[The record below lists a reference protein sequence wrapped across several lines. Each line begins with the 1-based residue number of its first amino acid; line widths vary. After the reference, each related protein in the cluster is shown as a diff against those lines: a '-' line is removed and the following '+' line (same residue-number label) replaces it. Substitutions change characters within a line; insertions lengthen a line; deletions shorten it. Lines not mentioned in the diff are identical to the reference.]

1 MTVTRKLTAGFAV
14 PLVVLVVIGWAAY
27 GSITTLLESAKLV
40 GHTHEVRG
48 AIGDVLVD
56 VLNAETRQRGYL
68 ITHASEYEAP
78 FHESM
83 SRIDADLNALASLIV
98 DAGQQQRLQPLKEL
112 VTTKKAQMNVLMQ
125 AAQEGKLDSAA
136 EKEKVLKG
144 RNYTEE
150 IRTAVR
156 ELEAG
161 ETALLKQRQA
171 SEERMS
177 ANTLNTILY
186 GTILAFLVVGAVG
199 VYVSRSI
206 TVSVGELTNNLA
218 SSTAEILA
226 GTTQQ
231 ASGAQEQAAAVTETV
246 ATVDEVVQT
255 SEQAAQ
261 RAKAVAESS
270 QRAVE
275 VGKAGRRAVDETV
288 TAMGAVKE
296 QSESIAES
304 ILALA
309 EQAQAIGEIIA
320 TVNDIAEQTNLLA
333 LNAAIEASRA
343 GEQGKGFAV
352 VAGEIKALAD
362 QSKKATGQVRQILG
376 EIQKATNSSVLLT
389 EEGTKS
395 VAAALK
401 AVSQAG
407 ETIKALAETITEAAQ
422 AATQIAAS
430 AGQQATGM
438 SQIHQAMKNVNQV
451 TNQNLASTKQA
462 ERAAQDLNALGVKL
476 KQLVGS

>member
-246 ATVDEVVQT
+246 ATV
-255 SEQAAQ
+255 SP
-261 RAKAVAESS
+261 SW
-270 QRAVE
+270 
-275 VGKAGRRAVDETV
+275 
-288 TAMGAVKE
+288 
-296 QSESIAES
+296 
-304 ILALA
+304 
-309 EQAQAIGEIIA
+309 
-320 TVNDIAEQTNLLA
+320 
-333 LNAAIEASRA
+333 
-343 GEQGKGFAV
+343 
-352 VAGEIKALAD
+352 
-362 QSKKATGQVRQILG
+362 
-376 EIQKATNSSVLLT
+376 
-389 EEGTKS
+389 
-395 VAAALK
+395 AAAGI
-401 AVSQAG
+401 V
-407 ETIKALAETITEAAQ
+407 
-422 AATQIAAS
+422 
-430 AGQQATGM
+430 
-438 SQIHQAMKNVNQV
+438 
-451 TNQNLASTKQA
+451 
-462 ERAAQDLNALGVKL
+462 
-476 KQLVGS
+476 